1 VFHTL
6 NKKSRT
12 MAICSSDWNIGA
24 WPTPGIS
31 AESDLLTRDTWQQ
44 MGACGPQAQ
53 LAEIPGVGHAPMFQS
68 DEQIAIVRD
77 FLLSV

>member
-1 VFHTL
+1 V
-6 NKKSRT
+6 R
-12 MAICSSDWNIGA
+12 G
-24 WPTPGIS
+24 